1 MISWMIHKH
10 LHNIK
15 SRMIQ
20 GSVEKVVALGDALF
34 EPIEALVVN
43 LTAQIV
49 ILYNQFFLSGDKRNP
64 LFN

>member
-1 MISWMIHKH
+1 M
-10 LHNIK
+10 
-15 SRMIQ
+15 
-20 GSVEKVVALGDALF
+20 VALGDALF